1 MTDPQAIADGL
12 SEAETAALL
21 QFEPRVG
28 ALLFAENECER
39 ALCHRMMNAGLVGYI
54 HADTI
59 DGDMWG
65 MDLRELGA
73 SVRAI
78 LAKEEK

>member
-12 SEAETAALL
+12 SEALATHDATCAECPVDKPGLNPSARCPVCRATNAQSCGLKDSAAYT
-21 QFEPRVG
+21 F
-28 ALLFAENECER
+28 
-39 ALCHRMMNAGLVGYI
+39 I
-54 HADTI
+54 K
-59 DGDMWG
+59 
-65 MDLRELGA
+65 